1 MGRCGMKVRF
11 NGMITKNGGGGCI
24 PCGKHRKSS
33 SKLSYTVQL
42 SLPSG
47 AFTTF
52 MAGQEYEVKSI
63 DADYLLKHG
72 TIKIGSEE
80 KPVFEV
86 V

>member
-1 MGRCGMKVRF
+1 MKVRF

-24 PCGKHRKSS
+24 PCGKRKKSS
-33 SKLSYTVQL
+33 SKFSDKVQL

-47 AFTTF
+47 SF
-52 MAGQEYEVKSI
+52 MRFIKDEVYEVKDI
-63 DADYLLKHG
+63 DANYLLQHG
-72 TIKIGSEE
+72 TVNVDGVE